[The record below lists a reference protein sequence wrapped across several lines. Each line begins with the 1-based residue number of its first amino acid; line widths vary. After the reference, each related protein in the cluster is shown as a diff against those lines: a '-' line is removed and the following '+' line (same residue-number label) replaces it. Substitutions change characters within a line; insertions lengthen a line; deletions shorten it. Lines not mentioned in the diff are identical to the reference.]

1 MSKTLHPHL
10 TPLLF
15 LLHSLYSPLKV
26 LLTSTSE
33 YIPGMTASHYF
44 YCSIIIFFQAIVSH
58 FDNVRSL
65 LIGLLAFSLAL
76 LQYIIHSYV
85 LSKSVCH
92 TSFPDKH
99 ILMVSYYTQINSE
112 SFTMTFRALCD
123 LAPVSLMSP
132 LSTSLTPFQSYQPPF
147 WSSNNFLLYNVVFVA
162 FSSDATPSQLQC
174 EYLLLTLPRWHWW

>member
-1 MSKTLHPHL
+1 MFYFLVFLSSANITYPATHVQNLASTLDS
-10 TPLLF
+10 
-15 LLHSLYSPLKV
+15 SLIPTTLSIQSAEGP
-26 LLTSTSE
+26 LTSASE

-92 TSFPDKH
+92 IFP
-99 ILMVSYYTQINSE
+99 
-112 SFTMTFRALCD
+112 
-123 LAPVSLMSP
+123 
-132 LSTSLTPFQSYQPPF
+132 
-147 WSSNNFLLYNVVFVA
+147 
-162 FSSDATPSQLQC
+162 
-174 EYLLLTLPRWHWW
+174 